1 MNKVTKIWVTQ
12 VDLAQDL
19 EVSPTTVKEL
29 TAKNVLTRIK
39 GKGYDLRQARLDYIS
54 HLREMAAGRYSLR
67 FVKDCGHGMDVGLV
81 QAATSEATFP
91 WLSLIVLLPAA
102 GALFMPLLP
111 GDDDQPSP
119 WPRNLALAVLLVDL
133 LLMLVVFATRFDPSI
148 DGLQLVERVSWLPVI
163 GLEWSLGADGLSAPL
178 VVLSGLVTLL
188 SVAASWSVERKSRLY
203 FALLLVQ
210 ASAQGIVF
218 LSQDFLLFFLAWELE
233 LVPVYLLIAIWG
245 GQNRQ
250 YAATKFI
257 LYTALASLL
266 ILISGLALA
275 LSGDQFTL
283 NLTELA
289 ARSPGGSFGLLCY
302 LGFLVGFGV
311 KLPMFPLHTWLPD
324 AHGEA
329 NAPVSMLL
337 AGVLLKM
344 GGYALLRF
352 NVQMLPDAHLTLA
365 PALVII
371 GIVNII
377 YGALNAFAQ
386 DNVKRRIACSSVSH
400 MGFVLL
406 GIGAVNALGISGA
419 MLQMVSH
426 GLIAAAMFFVT
437 GVFYE
442 RTKTLSIPNM
452 GGLAKALPITFAFF
466 LASSLASLALPGMSG
481 FISEIT
487 VFLGITSQEN
497 FTSLFRAITVLMAAI
512 GLVLTPIYLL
522 SMCRRVFF
530 GPRIPALASVA
541 DMQPRE
547 LVIGLSLLVPTL
559 VIGIWPRVAMDLYE
573 ASTDALASQL
583 SSLSLIALINRLP
596 LG

>member
-1 MNKVTKIWVTQ
+1 M
-12 VDLAQDL
+12 DSGLATD
-19 EVSPTTVKEL
+19 
-29 TAKNVLTRIK
+29 A
-39 GKGYDLRQARLDYIS
+39 
-54 HLREMAAGRYSLR
+54 MAGS
-67 FVKDCGHGMDVGLV
+67 
-81 QAATSEATFP
+81 TFP
-91 WLSLIVLLPAA
+91 WLSLIVLLPAF
-102 GALFMPLLP
+102 GTLLMPLMP
-111 GDDDQPSP
+111 GDDKRPTA
-119 WPRNLALAVLLVDL
+119 WPRNFALAVLLADL
-133 LLMLVVFATRFDPSI
+133 LLMLVVFSTRFDPGLS
-148 DGLQLVERVSWLPVI
+148 GLQLVERVSWLPSI

-178 VVLSGLVTLL
+178 VVLSGLVTFL
-188 SVAASWSVERKSRLY
+188 SVAASWSVQRKCKLY

-210 ASAQGIVF
+210 ASAQGLVF

-289 ARSPGGSFGLLCY
+289 SRSPGGSFGLLCY

-365 PALVII
+365 PALVIL
-371 GIVNII
+371 GIVNIV

-406 GIGAVNALGISGA
+406 GIGAVDALGISGA

-426 GLIAAAMFFVT
+426 GLIAAAMFFFT

-487 VFLGITSQEN
+487 VFLGITSQEG
-497 FTSLFRAITVLMAAI
+497 FTSLFRAITVLLAAI

-530 GPRIPALASVA
+530 GPRIPALASVE
-541 DMQPRE
+541 DMRPRE
-547 LVIGLSLLVPTL
+547 LVIGMSLLVPTL
-559 VIGIWPRVAMDLYE
+559 VIGIWPRIAMDLYE
-573 ASTDALASQL
+573 ASTDSLASDLGQRAL
-583 SSLSLIALINRLP
+583 VALIEHLP
-596 LG
+596 IG

>member
-1 MNKVTKIWVTQ
+1 MDATFPPPGAS
-12 VDLAQDL
+12 LA
-19 EVSPTTVKEL
+19 S
-29 TAKNVLTRIK
+29 
-39 GKGYDLRQARLDYIS
+39 
-54 HLREMAAGRYSLR
+54 AGGDS
-67 FVKDCGHGMDVGLV
+67 
-81 QAATSEATFP
+81 FP

-102 GALFMPLLP
+102 AALLLPLLP
-111 GDDDQPSP
+111 GDSND
-119 WPRNLALAVLLVDL
+119 PRLPRTVALGTLAVDFA
-133 LLMLVVFATRFDPSI
+133 LMLWVFARHFDGASSQ
-148 DGLQLVERVSWLPVI
+148 LQLVERFAWVPTL
-163 GLEWSLGADGLSAPL
+163 GLEWSLAADGLSAPL

-188 SVAASWSVERKSRLY
+188 AVLASWNVERKTRLY
-203 FALLLVQ
+203 FGLLLVQ
-210 ASAQGIVF
+210 ASAQALVF

-245 GQNRQ
+245 GAQRQ

-257 LYTALASLL
+257 LYTATASLL

-275 LSGDQFTL
+275 LSGDHFTL
-283 NLTELA
+283 NLSELI
-289 ARSPGGSFGLLCY
+289 ARSAGGSFGLLCY

-311 KLPMFPLHTWLPD
+311 KLPIFPLHTWLPD

-352 NVQMLPDAHLTLA
+352 NVQMLPEAHSVLA
-365 PALVII
+365 PALVVL
-371 GIVNII
+371 GIVNIV

-406 GIGAVNALGISGA
+406 GIGAVDALGLSGA

-452 GGLAKALPITFAFF
+452 GGLAKVLPITFAFF

-481 FISEIT
+481 FVSEIT
-487 VFLGITSQEN
+487 VFLGITAN
-497 FTSLFRAITVLMAAI
+497 DGFTTSFRVITVVLAAI
-512 GLVLTPIYLL
+512 GVVLTPIYLL
-522 SMCRRVFF
+522 SLCRRVFF
-530 GPRIPALASVA
+530 GPRIPALAVVG
-541 DMQPRE
+541 DMKPRE
-547 LVIGLSLLVPTL
+547 ALIGLSLLVPTL
-559 VIGIWPRVAMDLYE
+559 AIGFWPRLAIDLYG
-573 ASTDALASQL
+573 ASTTALASQL
-583 SSLSLIALINRLP
+583 STHSPVALAALALP
-596 LG
+596 G

>member
-1 MNKVTKIWVTQ
+1 
-12 VDLAQDL
+12 
-19 EVSPTTVKEL
+19 
-29 TAKNVLTRIK
+29 
-39 GKGYDLRQARLDYIS
+39 
-54 HLREMAAGRYSLR
+54 
-67 FVKDCGHGMDVGLV
+67 MDVLLTVPAACIRFPLAALSGLGGLP
-81 QAATSEATFP
+81 AGSAETGAFP
-91 WLSLIVLLPAA
+91 WLSLVALLPAA
-102 GALFMPLLP
+102 AALLMPLMP
-111 GDDDQPSP
+111 AGDGSD
-119 WPRNLALAVLLVDL
+119 PRAPRLLAFITLAVDL
-133 LLMLVVFATRFDPSI
+133 LLMIWVFLLRFDPAQS
-148 DGLQLVERVSWLPVI
+148 GLQLVERVPWIPTL
-163 GLEWSLGADGLSAPL
+163 GLEWSLAADGLSAPL

-188 SVAASWSVERKSRLY
+188 AVSASWNIRRKTRLY
-203 FALLLVQ
+203 FGLLLLQ
-210 ASAQGIVF
+210 ASAQALVF

-245 GQNRQ
+245 GKQRQ

-257 LYTALASLL
+257 LYTATASLL
-266 ILISGLALA
+266 ILLSGLALA
-275 LSGDQFTL
+275 LAGPFTL

-311 KLPMFPLHTWLPD
+311 KLPIFPLHTWLPD

-352 NVQMLPDAHLTLA
+352 NVQMLPEVHLRLA
-365 PALVII
+365 PALVVL

-377 YGALNAFAQ
+377 WGALNAFAQ

-406 GIGAVNALGISGA
+406 GIGAIDALGMSGA
-419 MLQMVSH
+419 MLQMISH

-442 RTKTLSIPNM
+442 RTETLSIPNM

-466 LASSLASLALPGMSG
+466 LASCLASLALPGMSG

-487 VFLGITSQEN
+487 VFLGLTSSEV
-497 FTSLFRAITVLMAAI
+497 FTTLFRVIAVLLAAI
-512 GLVLTPIYLL
+512 GLVLTPVYLL
-522 SMCRRVFF
+522 SLCRRVFF
-530 GPRIPALASVA
+530 GPRIPALAVVG
-541 DMQPRE
+541 DMRPRE

-559 VIGIWPRVAMDLYE
+559 AIGFWPRLAIDFYQ
-573 ASTDALASQL
+573 ASTDALSAELGQL
-583 SSLSLIALINRLP
+583 TVQALALLP
-596 LG
+596 PIG

>member
-1 MNKVTKIWVTQ
+1 M
-12 VDLAQDL
+12 DA
-19 EVSPTTVKEL
+19 
-29 TAKNVLTRIK
+29 
-39 GKGYDLRQARLDYIS
+39 
-54 HLREMAAGRYSLR
+54 SLPPS
-67 FVKDCGHGMDVGLV
+67 VASLPLSDPGG
-81 QAATSEATFP
+81 FP
-91 WLSLIVLLPAA
+91 WLTLIVLLPAA
-102 GALFMPLLP
+102 AALVLPLLP
-111 GDDDQPSP
+111 GDGDD
-119 WPRNLALAVLLVDL
+119 PRIPRTVALATLLADFG
-133 LLMLVVFATRFDPSI
+133 LMLWVFARHFDGASSQ
-148 DGLQLVERVSWLPVI
+148 LQLVERFAWVPAL
-163 GLEWSLGADGLSAPL
+163 GLEWSLATDGLSAPL

-188 SVAASWSVERKSRLY
+188 AVAASWNVKRKTRLY
-203 FALLLVQ
+203 FGLLLLQ
-210 ASAQGIVF
+210 ASAQALVF

-245 GQNRQ
+245 GKERQ

-257 LYTALASLL
+257 LYTATASLL

-275 LSGDQFTL
+275 LSGDHFTL
-283 NLTELA
+283 NLSELA
-289 ARSPGGSFGLLCY
+289 ARSAGGSFGILCY

-311 KLPMFPLHTWLPD
+311 KLPIFPLHTWLPD

-352 NVQMLPDAHLTLA
+352 NVQMLPEAHLVLA
-365 PALVII
+365 PALIVL
-371 GIVNII
+371 GIVNIV

-406 GIGAVNALGISGA
+406 GIGAVDALGISGA

-452 GGLAKALPITFAFF
+452 GGLAKVLPITFAFF

-481 FISEIT
+481 FVSEIT
-487 VFLGITSQEN
+487 VFLGITAN
-497 FTSLFRAITVLMAAI
+497 DTFTTGFRVITIVLAAI
-512 GLVLTPIYLL
+512 GLVLTPVYLL
-522 SMCRRVFF
+522 SLCRRVFF
-530 GPRIPALASVA
+530 GPRIPALAVVG
-541 DMQPRE
+541 DMKPRE
-547 LVIGLSLLVPTL
+547 ALIGLSLLVPTL
-559 VIGIWPRVAMDLYE
+559 VIGFWPRIAIDLYE
-573 ASTDALASQL
+573 ASTTALATNLSAQAQL
-583 SSLSLIALINRLP
+583 ALGRLP
-596 LG
+596 ALG

>member
-1 MNKVTKIWVTQ
+1 MDAILPI
-12 VDLAQDL
+12 LAASIGLSSSAFGDAAL
-19 EVSPTTVKEL
+19 ADGLL
-29 TAKNVLTRIK
+29 TAS
-39 GKGYDLRQARLDYIS
+39 GS
-54 HLREMAAGRYSLR
+54 
-67 FVKDCGHGMDVGLV
+67 
-81 QAATSEATFP
+81 FP
-91 WLSLIVLLPAA
+91 WLSLITLLPVAVA
-102 GALFMPLLP
+102 PLLMLLP
-111 GDDDQPSP
+111 GDGTDPKL
-119 WPRNLALAVLLVDL
+119 PRTIALVTLAVDL
-133 LLMLVVFATRFDPSI
+133 GLMLYVYSQHYDGSVA
-148 DGLQLVERVSWLPVI
+148 GLQLVERFAWVPSI
-163 GLEWSLGADGLSAPL
+163 GLEWSLATDGLSAPL

-188 SVAASWSVERKSRLY
+188 SVAASWNIQKKTRLY

-210 ASAQGIVF
+210 ASAQAMVF

-245 GQNRQ
+245 GHQRQ

-257 LYTALASLL
+257 LYTATASLL
-266 ILISGLALA
+266 ILVSGLALA
-275 LSGDQFTL
+275 LNGPFTL
-283 NLTELA
+283 NLSELI
-289 ARSPGGSFGLLCY
+289 ARSPGGTFGLLCY

-352 NVQMLPDAHLTLA
+352 NVQMLPDAHLQMA
-365 PALVII
+365 PALVVL
-371 GIVNII
+371 GIVNIV

-406 GIGAVNALGISGA
+406 GIGAIDSLGMSGA
-419 MLQMVSH
+419 MLQMISH

-452 GGLAKALPITFAFF
+452 GGLAKVLPITFAFF

-481 FISEIT
+481 FVSEIT
-487 VFLGITSQEN
+487 VFLGLTSN
-497 FTSLFRAITVLMAAI
+497 ADFTVGFRVITVVLAAI
-512 GLVLTPIYLL
+512 GVVLTPVYLL
-522 SMCRRVFF
+522 SLCRRVFF
-530 GPRIPALASVA
+530 GPRIPALAVLG
-541 DMQPRE
+541 DMKPRE
-547 LVIGLSLLVPTL
+547 LVIGLTLLVPTL
-559 VIGIWPRVAMDLYE
+559 VIGFWPRVAMGVYE
-573 ASTDALASQL
+573 ASTTALSNDLAQHAVV
-583 SSLSLIALINRLP
+583 ALRLP
-596 LG
+596 ALG